1 MCTGGFV
8 WLKRKKSVVEGKVLG
23 QNEDDGESSIIF
35 INSISVKSK
44 GFE

>member
-1 MCTGGFV
+1 MHRWFC
-8 WLKRKKSVVEGKVLG
+8 SVEKEKVCSRGKVPG